1 MLKPILSTI
10 LLSCAAFI
18 SYADNTVVN
27 VKQVS
32 TPVSITDNVDYA
44 ISSATPFLETGN
56 VDIVNTENAIVIL
69 HGVKPSEASNW
80 LSYIKINGQPAVE
93 DENCQVRLHRNG
105 TMILPFSEADAP
117 LKLYTD
123 IDQGGQFLSV
133 KPSSSM
139 MNLTGGPFNNKIRSF
154 SIRRG
159 YMVCLNTRADGT
171 GYSRIYIADK
181 TNRTVNLPAILDQK
195 VTSVRVM
202 RWYDANKRGFVV
214 IVLMLIM
221 L

>member
-105 TMILPFSEADAP
+105 TMILPFS
-117 LKLYTD
+117 
-123 IDQGGQFLSV
+123 
-133 KPSSSM
+133 
-139 MNLTGGPFNNKIRSF
+139 
-154 SIRRG
+154 
-159 YMVCLNTRADGT
+159 
-171 GYSRIYIADK
+171 
-181 TNRTVNLPAILDQK
+181 
-195 VTSVRVM
+195 
-202 RWYDANKRGFVV
+202 
-214 IVLMLIM
+214 
-221 L
+221 